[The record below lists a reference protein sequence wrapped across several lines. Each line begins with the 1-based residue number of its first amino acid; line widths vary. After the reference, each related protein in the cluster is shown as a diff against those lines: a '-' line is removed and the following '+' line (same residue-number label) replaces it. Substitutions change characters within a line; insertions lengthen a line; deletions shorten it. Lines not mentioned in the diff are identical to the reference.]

1 MAISGHYV
9 TDPNHTYVRFGV
21 LHFGTSTV
29 RGRFDDVRGAI
40 DWADAPTGRRAE
52 FNIDL
57 RSLNTG
63 SDAFN
68 KHLSS
73 AEFFE
78 VDKYPSAKFVATRFV
93 EQGGQLKQIEG
104 QLTLHGQTQP
114 VTLQCKR
121 FNTYD
126 SPILNTQ
133 VKGGD
138 FEATIQR
145 SRWGMDWGLKM
156 GVPDDVQLVIQ
167 AEAGLQKPTK

>member
-1 MAISGHYV
+1 MATSGRYI

-29 RGRFDDVRGAI
+29 RGRFDDVRGTI
-40 DWADAPTGRRAE
+40 TWAQDPAERKAE
-52 FNIDL
+52 FDIDM

-63 SDAFN
+63 SDLFN

-73 AEFFE
+73 DEFFDVE
-78 VDKYPSAKFVATRFV
+78 KYPSARFVATRFI
-93 EQGGQLKQIEG
+93 EEGGQLKRVEG
-104 QLTLHGQTQP
+104 NLTLHGQTQP

-126 SPILNTQ
+126 SPILNTE

-138 FEATIQR
+138 FETTIQR
-145 SRWGMDWGLKM
+145 SQWGMDWGLKI
-156 GVPDDVQLVIQ
+156 GVPDEVQVVIQ
-167 AEAGLQKPTK
+167 AEAGLQK